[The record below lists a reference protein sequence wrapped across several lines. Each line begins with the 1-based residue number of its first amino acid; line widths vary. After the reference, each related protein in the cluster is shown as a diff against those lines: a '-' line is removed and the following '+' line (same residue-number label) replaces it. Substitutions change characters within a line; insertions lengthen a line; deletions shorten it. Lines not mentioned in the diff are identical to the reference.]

1 MYHHGLHGFKDKT
14 LLNVG
19 VFHVSSCSS
28 SLLIM
33 TQIKEL
39 EMQIAQTR
47 VKNGFDIDNP
57 PWQKE
62 ETVGGKFSHVY
73 K

>member
-1 MYHHGLHGFKDKT
+1 
-14 LLNVG
+14 
-19 VFHVSSCSS
+19 
-28 SLLIM
+28 M

-47 VKNGFDIDNP
+47 VINGFDIDNP

-62 ETVGGKFSHVY
+62 ETVGGNFACIQVKLILFSSPISHLVVF
-73 K
+73 

>member
-1 MYHHGLHGFKDKT
+1 
-14 LLNVG
+14 
-19 VFHVSSCSS
+19 
-28 SLLIM
+28 M

-47 VKNGFDIDNP
+47 VINGFDIDNP

-62 ETVGGKFSHVY
+62 ETVGGNFACIQVKLILFSSPISHFVVF
-73 K
+73 